1 MIYSQTKSLQIE
13 LEFMNTTLDSFK
25 SNDLKIKE
33 LEYAKSLVEQRI
45 SKNKKEA
52 KKLIKEITKY
62 LTDNL
67 TIVYNTYNDY
77 KYKKKIEDLD
87 TYQKS
92 IFDDYKKLEDHD
104 QTKIQSWLEVIHLCH
119 TDVYD
124 MEREQLSWDYES
136 KLNQFAQ
143 EKYLNN
149 VIKIELILSENK
161 QNSDYYLNQVNSQIE
176 SLKASTKYRIDKQA
190 QLK

>member
-62 LTDNL
+62 LTD
-67 TIVYNTYNDY
+67 V
-77 KYKKKIEDLD
+77 
-87 TYQKS
+87 
-92 IFDDYKKLEDHD
+92 
-104 QTKIQSWLEVIHLCH
+104 
-119 TDVYD
+119 
-124 MEREQLSWDYES
+124 
-136 KLNQFAQ
+136 
-143 EKYLNN
+143 
-149 VIKIELILSENK
+149 
-161 QNSDYYLNQVNSQIE
+161 VNI
-176 SLKASTKYRIDKQA
+176 
-190 QLK
+190 

>member
-104 QTKIQSWLEVIHLCH
+104 QTKIQS
-119 TDVYD
+119 
-124 MEREQLSWDYES
+124 
-136 KLNQFAQ
+136 
-143 EKYLNN
+143 
-149 VIKIELILSENK
+149 
-161 QNSDYYLNQVNSQIE
+161 
-176 SLKASTKYRIDKQA
+176 
-190 QLK
+190 